1 MPIFTR
7 RNKCSKGII
16 IMNCN
21 DIIKRLR
28 AQNLYTQEFVA
39 NELNIC
45 QRTYCDYEL
54 GYTRIPIES
63 LIKLA
68 KLYNVDMN
76 YITGVSRI
84 LNCYP
89 KE

>member
-1 MPIFTR
+1 MPIFIYR
-7 RNKCSKGII
+7 KKCSKGTN

-28 AQNLYTQEFVA
+28 AQNLYTQEYVA

-54 GYTRIPIES
+54 RLHANSY
-63 LIKLA
+63 
-68 KLYNVDMN
+68 
-76 YITGVSRI
+76 
-84 LNCYP
+84 
-89 KE
+89 

>member
-1 MPIFTR
+1 
-7 RNKCSKGII
+7 
-16 IMNCN
+16 MNCN

-28 AQNLYTQEFVA
+28 TQNLYTQEFVA

-45 QRTYCDYEL
+45 NEL
-54 GYTRIPIES
+54 IVIMNCGYTRIPIDS

-76 YITGVSRI
+76 YGSM
-84 LNCYP
+84 P
-89 KE
+89 SF